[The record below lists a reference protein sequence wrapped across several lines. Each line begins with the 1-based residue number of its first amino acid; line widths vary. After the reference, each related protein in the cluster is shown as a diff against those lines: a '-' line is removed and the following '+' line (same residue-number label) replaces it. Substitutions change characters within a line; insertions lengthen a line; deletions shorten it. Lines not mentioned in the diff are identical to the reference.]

1 MHPTRGRPI
10 PIRCCSR
17 KLSEPEIKEGEV
29 ALSMRELKPH
39 PNCPNVLRLQRALL
53 PGEPSLVPGKMPLC
67 QRLVLVMHDRL
78 LGSDHAHPA
87 SGRPA
92 EHSIAM
98 ASLHRI
104 VDHRLYEP
112 DAGP

>member
-1 MHPTRGRPI
+1 MMLQLQPDPD
-10 PIRCCSR
+10 
-17 KLSEPEIKEGEV
+17 
-29 ALSMRELKPH
+29 
-39 PNCPNVLRLQRALL
+39 CPYVFGLQRALL
-53 PGEPSLVPGKMPLC
+53 TNEPTLVPGKMPLC

-112 DAGP
+112 DAGPCPEGDVCPSPGI